1 MSACPDTTNVKLADV
16 LDGMELLARNTY
28 EPTPSRG
35 FGTDWQKREA
45 ASVGGLFHFKRNARC
60 PLFYFFTHGAR
71 VIFCPLLSRHSFDFL
86 KGFRT
91 IL

>member
-45 ASVGGLFHFKRNARC
+45 ASVGGLVSFLGHHFQNALI
-60 PLFYFFTHGAR
+60 LFEH
-71 VIFCPLLSRHSFDFL
+71 VSEFL
-86 KGFRT
+86 
-91 IL
+91 